1 MATITPRQTT
11 MTVIRD
17 IPVADLKPPAHL
29 LRNVN
34 TKALDYMEMYYSV
47 QDYGFLNS
55 ISVRASAEPP
65 YEVLDGMWRFT
76 IAQALRLE
84 TIPCIV
90 KEVPDDTDALLMQ
103 IQANSIGPETTPC
116 EFAEHLDR
124 ILKMDA
130 NMTLVTLAGRLRK
143 DVRWIRE
150 TLNLNRL
157 PTRIKKSID
166 RGEMPVKSAKLLAKL
181 PPSLQESFYGQ
192 AKMLRYEDFSPIAR
206 KTIKDWKE
214 ATRQG
219 SMKNFYKTQYTPHP
233 YLRTMKDLLREL
245 HTSSE
250 GAVYLSIEKLT
261 PLEAW
266 TRGVEWT
273 MHMDPK
279 GIEEQTKRYSGMR
292 KQTQTEVQTRKA
304 DREAIKKL
312 EESGNN
318 DGSDLTN
325 DKK

>member
-1 MATITPRQTT
+1 MTI
-11 MTVIRD
+11 IRD
-17 IPVADLKPPAHL
+17 IPISDIVPPVHM

-34 TKALDYMEMYYSV
+34 TQSLDYTEMYYSV
-47 QDYGFLNS
+47 RDYGFLNS
-55 ISVRASAEPP
+55 ISVRASAKPP
-65 YEVLDGMWRFT
+65 YEILDGLWRFT
-76 IAQALRLE
+76 IAKALRLE

-124 ILKMDA
+124 ILKGDA

-143 DVRWIRE
+143 NVTWIRE
-150 TLNLNRL
+150 TLNLNCL

-166 RGEMPVKSAKLLAKL
+166 RGEIPVKSARLLARL
-181 PPSLQESFYGQ
+181 PPALQETFYDQ

-214 ATRQG
+214 AIRQG
-219 SMKNFYKTQYTPHP
+219 AMKNFYETQYTPHP
-233 YLRTMKDLLREL
+233 YLRTMKDLLHEL
-245 HTSSE
+245 NTSSE
-250 GAVYLSIEKLT
+250 GAVYLATEKLT

-292 KQTQTEVQTRKA
+292 KKTLTDVQVRKA

-318 DGSDLTN
+318 DDSDLTN
-325 DKK
+325 NE

>member
-1 MATITPRQTT
+1 
-11 MTVIRD
+11 
-17 IPVADLKPPAHL
+17 
-29 LRNVN
+29 
-34 TKALDYMEMYYSV
+34 MEMYYSI

-65 YEVLDGMWRFT
+65 YEILDGLWRFT
-76 IAQALRLE
+76 IAKALRLE
-84 TIPCIV
+84 TIPCII
-90 KEVPDDTDALLMQ
+90 KDVPDNMDAWLMQ

-124 ILKMDA
+124 ILKGDS

-143 DVRWIRE
+143 DVTWIRE

-157 PTRIKKSID
+157 PPRIKKSID

-181 PPSLQESFYGQ
+181 PISLQESFYGQ
-192 AKMLRYEDFSPIAR
+192 AKMLRYEDFSPLIR
-206 KTIKDWKE
+206 KTIKEWKE

-219 SMKNFYKTQYTPHP
+219 SMKNFYETQYTPHP
-233 YLRTMKDLLREL
+233 YLRTMRDLLHEL

-250 GAVYLSIEKLT
+250 GAVYLATEKLT

-279 GIEEQTKRYSGMR
+279 GIEEQTERYSGMR
-292 KQTQTEVQTRKA
+292 KKTRTDVQVRTA
-304 DREAIKKL
+304 DRRAIKKL
-312 EESGNN
+312 EEKANK
-318 DGSDLTN
+318 DDSDLTN
-325 DKK
+325 DG